1 MLENPYFFLTL
12 YLIVTVIFN
21 ETYRLITQNMKK
33 PGALTVLLEL
43 IASTCSSFLFPF
55 FEIKIPSDPKI
66 YFLLGLAIIF
76 YAMQNRLATI
86 ARSGMDASSYGILKQ
101 ISNICIIVMGF
112 LFLKEEFVIK
122 KLIGAILL
130 IGSNILIFYQKG
142 TWKRNHYLFLG
153 IIANLCMGI
162 ALFLDINVSSSFNL
176 AFYVTL
182 ILCIPSILT
191 LLIEKIQI
199 NEILV
204 EWKNNSKYLIL
215 LTGISWVL
223 MMITK
228 LRAYQLG
235 KVTQIAPLCSLTIIL
250 NVIFA
255 FIFFQ
260 NRQNIGKKLI
270 AGILVI
276 IGVFLLK

>member
-1 MLENPYFFLTL
+1 MLENPYFFLIL

-43 IASTCSSFLFPF
+43 IAGTCSLFLFPF
-55 FEIKIPSDPKI
+55 FEIKIPNNPKI

-76 YAMQNRLATI
+76 YAIQNRLATI

-101 ISNICIIVMGF
+101 ISNIFVIIMGF
-112 LFLKEEFVIK
+112 LFLKEELVIK

-153 IIANLCMGI
+153 IIANLCMGM
-162 ALFLDINVSSSFNL
+162 ALFLDINVSNSFNL

-182 ILCIPSILT
+182 ILYIPSILT
-191 LLIEKIQI
+191 LLTEKIHI

-204 EWKNNSKYLIL
+204 EWKSNSKYLIL
-215 LTGISWVL
+215 LTGVNWSL
-223 MMITK
+223 MLITK
-228 LRAYQLG
+228 LMAYQLG

-255 FIFFQ
+255 FIFLR
-260 NRQNIGKKLI
+260 NRQNIGKKLL
-270 AGILVI
+270 AGILVTFGI
-276 IGVFLLK
+276 FLLK